1 MAALL
6 TTQTLAKWTQSDE
19 TEVANDVFAL
29 DLIDKLSALVC
40 FVGGHDGTKDDPA
53 STTVPAAKIPEWSL
67 VADTPPGAVVPP
79 IDVQMVMLQVAKRSY
94 ENPDQV
100 LQEGSTGPLGGD
112 RFADVHALFMD
123 FTDAER
129 STLAKYNVDGD
140 PTPQEGAG
148 VVFTLAT
155 TRGDET
161 TLPQTSPLY
170 VGDNLQTGLA
180 ESADPREWMIPLF
193 NPGDP
198 GDDSLYV

>member
-6 TTQTLAKWTQSDE
+6 TPQTLAKWTQSDE
-19 TEVANDVFAL
+19 AEVVADPFAA

-40 FVGGHDGTKDDPA
+40 FIGGHDGTKFD
-53 STTVPAAKIPEWSL
+53 AAGAPVPEWSI
-67 VADTPPGAVVPP
+67 VADSPAGAVLAP

-94 ENPDQV
+94 QNPDEV
-100 LQEGSTGPLGGD
+100 LQEGGVGPLGGE
-112 RFADVHALFMD
+112 RYADVHALFMD

-129 STLAKYNVDGD
+129 TVLAKYNPDGD
-140 PTPQEGAG
+140 PTPQDGTG
-148 VVFTLAT
+148 VIFTITT

-180 ESADPREWMIPLF
+180 DSADPREWKIPLF

>member
-6 TTQTLAKWTQSDE
+6 TPQTLAKWTQSDE
-19 TEVANDVFAL
+19 AEVVGDPFAA
-29 DLIDKLSALVC
+29 DLIEKLSALVC
-40 FVGGHDGTKDDPA
+40 FIGGHDGTKDDPA
-53 STTVPAAKIPEWSL
+53 STTVPAEKLPEWSL
-67 VADTPPGAVVPP
+67 VADTPAGSVVAP

-94 ENPDQV
+94 QNPDEIIQD
-100 LQEGSTGPLGGD
+100 GSVGPLGGD
-112 RFADVHALFMD
+112 RYADVHALFMD
-123 FTDAER
+123 FTESER
-129 STLAKYNVDGD
+129 ATLSKYNPDGD
-140 PTPQEGAG
+140 PTPQDGSG
-148 VVFTLAT
+148 VVFTIST

-180 ESADPREWMIPLF
+180 GSADPREWMIPLF

>member
-6 TTQTLAKWTQSDE
+6 TPQTLAKWTQSDE
-19 TEVANDVFAL
+19 AEVVDDPFAA

-40 FVGGHDGTKDDPA
+40 FIGGHDGTKLDEAGD
-53 STTVPAAKIPEWSL
+53 VIPEWSL
-67 VADTPPGAVVPP
+67 VAGTPTDAVVAP

-94 ENPDQV
+94 QNPDEV
-100 LQEGSTGPLGGD
+100 LQEGGVGPLGGE
-112 RFADVHALFMD
+112 RYADVHALFMD
-123 FTDAER
+123 FTDSER
-129 STLAKYNVDGD
+129 ATLAKYNADGD
-140 PTPQEGAG
+140 PTPQDGSG
-148 VVFTLAT
+148 VVFTIAT
-155 TRGDET
+155 TRGGET

-180 ESADPREWMIPLF
+180 DSADPREWKIPLF

>member
-6 TTQTLAKWTQSDE
+6 TPQTLAKWTQSDE
-19 TEVANDVFAL
+19 AEVLADPFAA

-40 FVGGHDGTKDDPA
+40 FIGGHDGTKVDELGA
-53 STTVPAAKIPEWSL
+53 TIPEWSL
-67 VADTPPGAVVPP
+67 VADTPTGAIVAP
-79 IDVQMVMLQVAKRSY
+79 IDVQMIMLQVAKRSY
-94 ENPDQV
+94 QNPDEV
-100 LQEGSTGPLGGD
+100 LQEGSVGPLGGE
-112 RFADVHALFMD
+112 RYADVHALFMD

-129 STLAKYNVDGD
+129 TALSKYNIDGD
-140 PTPQEGAG
+140 PTPQDGAG
-148 VVFTLAT
+148 VVFTITT

-161 TLPQTSPLY
+161 ILPQTSPLY

-180 ESADPREWMIPLF
+180 DSADPREWMIPLF